1 MQGWSKVKVFYARR
15 WLPKLYTD
23 SAIVYGFVSTQHN
36 DTYPAIDPLK
46 SDLSGKNVLITGASR
61 GLGREMAL
69 SYAKAGV
76 SGIAILDILDST
88 HVEKDIL
95 ETATAAGRSQP
106 KVICLKVDITNLD
119 SVESAA
125 ETIKSEFGSLDI
137 LINNAGYGSRY
148 VSVTES
154 DPEKWWRNFEVNVK
168 GVYLMVRSFLP
179 LILQGQDKTIVVL
192 SSIGAHHVVPGG
204 SGYEPTKLT
213 VLKFNEYL
221 MAEYGSQGLL
231 VYAIAPGG
239 VLTDMSSDAFPAHL
253 HHLLPD
259 TPRLVA
265 DTLTF
270 LTKERREWLASRYVD
285 SKWDMEEF
293 LAKKEA
299 ILKDDLLK
307 VRLRV

>member
-1 MQGWSKVKVFYARR
+1 MEQSEGNALSMLTIAYF
-15 WLPKLYTD
+15 TD
-23 SAIVYGFVSTQHN
+23 NAIVYGFVATQHR

-46 SDLSGKNVLITGASR
+46 SDLSGKNVLITGGSR

-69 SYAKAGV
+69 SYAKAGA
-76 SGIAILDILDST
+76 SAIAILDILDSIQ
-88 HVEKDIL
+88 VNKDIL
-95 ETATAAGRSQP
+95 EAANTAGRP
-106 KVICLKVDITNLD
+106 KPNVVCLKVDITDLS
-119 SVESAA
+119 SVETAA
-125 ETIKSEFGSLDI
+125 QIIKSEFGTLDI
-137 LINNAGYGSRY
+137 LINNAGYCSAY

-154 DPEKWWRNFEVNVK
+154 EPDKWWRNFDVNVK
-168 GVYLMVRSFLP
+168 GVYLIVRSFMP
-179 LILQGQDKTIVVL
+179 LVLESQDKTMVVM
-192 SSIGAHHVVPGG
+192 SSIGAHHVVAGG
-204 SGYEPTKLT
+204 SGYEATKLT

-231 VYAIAPGG
+231 VYGIAPGG
-239 VLTDMSSDAFPAHL
+239 VLTAMSTGVFPSHL
-253 HHLLPD
+253 HHLLGD
-259 TPRLVA
+259 KPRLVA

-299 ILKDDLLK
+299 IIKDDLLK

>member
-1 MQGWSKVKVFYARR
+1 M
-15 WLPKLYTD
+15 
-23 SAIVYGFVSTQHN
+23 YGFVPTQHN
-36 DTYPAIDPLK
+36 DTYPAIDPTN
-46 SDLSGKNVLITGASR
+46 SDYSGKNVLITGASR
-61 GLGREMAL
+61 GLGREMVL
-69 SYAKAGV
+69 SYAKGGA

-95 ETATAAGRSQP
+95 ETAIEAGRSPP
-106 KVICLKVDITNLD
+106 KVVCLKVDITD
-119 SVESAA
+119 AASVQSAL
-125 ETIKSEFGSLDI
+125 ETVASVFGSLDI
-137 LINNAGYGSRY
+137 LVNNAGYGSRY
-148 VSVTES
+148 VPVTES

-179 LILQGQDKTIVVL
+179 LVLKGQDKTIIVL
-192 SSIGAHHVVPGG
+192 SSIGAHHVVAGG

-270 LTKERREWLASRYVD
+270 LTRERREWLASRYVD

-293 LAKKEA
+293 LAKKDVIIKE
-299 ILKDDLLK
+299 DLLK

>member
-1 MQGWSKVKVFYARR
+1 M
-15 WLPKLYTD
+15 
-23 SAIVYGFVSTQHN
+23 YGFVPTQHN
-36 DTYPAIDPLK
+36 DTYPAIDPL
-46 SDLSGKNVLITGASR
+46 SADYSGKNVLITGASR

-69 SYAKAGV
+69 SYAKGGI
-76 SGIAILDILDST
+76 SGIAILDLLDST

-95 ETATAAGRSQP
+95 ESATAAGRSQP
-106 KVICLKVDITNLD
+106 KVLCLKVDITNLA
-119 SVESAA
+119 SVEQAL
-125 ETIKSEFGSLDI
+125 ETVKSEFKSLDI
-137 LINNAGYGSRY
+137 LVNNAGYGSRY

-154 DPEKWWRNFEVNVK
+154 DPDQWWRNFEVNVK
-168 GVYLMVRSFLP
+168 GVYLMVKTFLP
-179 LILQGQDKTIVVL
+179 LVLQSRDKTIVVL

-221 MAEYGSQGLL
+221 MAEYGSKGLL

-293 LAKKEA
+293 LAKKDA
-299 ILKDDLLK
+299 IVKDDLLK
-307 VRLRV
+307 VRLRL

>member
-1 MQGWSKVKVFYARR
+1 M
-15 WLPKLYTD
+15 
-23 SAIVYGFVSTQHN
+23 N
-36 DTYPAIDPLK
+36 
-46 SDLSGKNVLITGASR
+46 SDYSGKNVLITGASR
-61 GLGREMAL
+61 GLGREMVL
-69 SYAKAGV
+69 SYAKGGA

-88 HVEKDIL
+88 NVEKDIL
-95 ETATAAGRSQP
+95 ETAIEAGRSLP
-106 KVICLKVDITNLD
+106 KVVCLKVDITD
-119 SVESAA
+119 AASVESAL
-125 ETIKSEFGSLDI
+125 ETVASEFGSLDI
-137 LINNAGYGSRY
+137 LVNNAGYGSRY
-148 VSVTES
+148 VPVTES

-179 LILQGQDKTIVVL
+179 LVLKGQDKTIIVL
-192 SSIGAHHVVPGG
+192 SSIGAHHVVAGG

-270 LTKERREWLASRYVD
+270 LTRERRGWLASRYVD

-293 LAKKEA
+293 LAKKDVIIKE
-299 ILKDDLLK
+299 DLLK

>member
-1 MQGWSKVKVFYARR
+1 MDQSQ
-15 WLPKLYTD
+15 
-23 SAIVYGFVSTQHN
+23 VYGFVATQHN

-46 SDLSGKNVLITGASR
+46 SDLSGKNVLITGGSR

-69 SYAKAGV
+69 SYAKAGA
-76 SGIAILDILDST
+76 SGIAVLDVLDST
-88 HVEKDIL
+88 QVNKEII
-95 ETATAAGRSQP
+95 ETATAAGRPRP
-106 KVICLKVDITNLD
+106 KVVCLKTDITNLA

-125 ETIKSEFGSLDI
+125 ESIKSELGSLDI
-137 LINNAGYGSRY
+137 LINNAGYGSPY

-168 GVYLMVRSFLP
+168 GVYLMVKSFLP
-179 LILQGQDKTIVVL
+179 LILESQDKTIVVL
-192 SSIGAHHVVPGG
+192 SSIGAHHVVAGG

-221 MAEYGSQGLL
+221 MAEYGSKGLL

-239 VLTDMSSDAFPAHL
+239 VLTAMSSDAFPSHL
-253 HHLLPD
+253 HHLLGDKPC
-259 TPRLVA
+259 LVA

-270 LTKERREWLASRYVD
+270 LTKERRDWLASRYVD

>member
-1 MQGWSKVKVFYARR
+1 M
-15 WLPKLYTD
+15 
-23 SAIVYGFVSTQHN
+23 
-36 DTYPAIDPLK
+36 
-46 SDLSGKNVLITGASR
+46 ITGASR

-69 SYAKAGV
+69 SYAKGGI
-76 SGIAILDILDST
+76 SGIAILDLLDST

-95 ETATAAGRSQP
+95 ESAAAAGRSQP
-106 KVICLKVDITNLD
+106 KVLCLKVDITNVA
-119 SVESAA
+119 SVEQAF
-125 ETIKSEFGSLDI
+125 ETVKSEFKSLDI
-137 LINNAGYGSRY
+137 LVNNAGYGSRY

-154 DPEKWWRNFEVNVK
+154 DPEQWWRNFEVNVK
-168 GVYLMVRSFLP
+168 GVYLMVKSFLP
-179 LILQGQDKTIVVL
+179 LILQSQDKTIVVL
-192 SSIGAHHVVPGG
+192 SSIGAHHVVAGG

-221 MAEYGSQGLL
+221 MAEYGSEGLL

-293 LAKKEA
+293 MAKKDA
-299 ILKDDLLK
+299 IVKDDLLK
-307 VRLRV
+307 VRLRL